1 VKEDTLATLSCGDRE
16 LPLTFTNESLAHLQA
31 AVHRRFKK
39 AGGFFLTGTYTN
51 DDGNDVTASYWL
63 HPSTPLVFEYDVRDD
78 TDERVPPV
86 ELDFAQVDA
95 ILDAMA
101 RPVGVHDGSDVWLS
115 FREKL

>member
-1 VKEDTLATLSCGDRE
+1 LATLRCGEME
-16 LPLTFTNESLAHLQA
+16 LPFTFTNESLAHLQV

-39 AGGFFLTGTYTN
+39 AGGFFLTGTYTA
-51 DDGNDVTASYWL
+51 DGKDVTASHWI
-63 HPSTPLVFEYDVRDD
+63 HPAAALAFEYDVRGDD
-78 TDERVPPV
+78 GERLPPV
-86 ELDFAQVDA
+86 ELDFARVDA

>member
-1 VKEDTLATLSCGDRE
+1 MATLRCGEKE
-16 LPLTFTNESLAHLQA
+16 LPFTFTNKSLAHLQV

-39 AGGFFLTGTYTN
+39 AGGFFLTGTYT
-51 DDGNDVTASYWL
+51 DSDGNDITASVWI
-63 HPSTPLVFEYDVRDD
+63 HPSAALTFEYDVRDD
-78 TDERVPPV
+78 EGQRVPPV
-86 ELDFAQVDA
+86 ELDFDRVDA